1 VAPALLLAFVR
12 FMSSVSSVSFVALSI
27 AAALAANGALVRG
40 NAAVAAAAAA
50 TNGPAFRV
58 CADPNNLPYSNSRGE
73 GFENRIAE
81 ILARDLGQPL
91 TYAWRPQRRGFIRN
105 TLNARQCDVVIGV
118 PAGFPLART
127 TRPYYRSTY
136 VFVTRHD
143 RRPPITSFDDPQ
155 LRRLTIG
162 IQITGEDYNNP
173 PPAVALASRQ
183 LVDRIR
189 GFTVYGNYADAAPQR
204 AIIDAVADRRVD
216 VAIAWGP
223 LAGYFA
229 AQEPVRL
236 DVSPV
241 SQELAAPGVPF
252 AFDIAI
258 GVRRDDVKLAT
269 TIDAA
274 LVRQHAAIQ
283 RVLAHYRVPIV
294 RAAPPGS

>member
-1 VAPALLLAFVR
+1 MSAIEQSATRVFGTTVAQRADVA
-12 FMSSVSSVSFVALSI
+12 SIVSLI
-27 AAALAANGALVRG
+27 AMWLAAT
-40 NAAVAAAAAA
+40 VAAQ
-50 TNGPAFRV
+50 PPLRV
-58 CADPNNLPYSNSRGE
+58 CADPNNLPFSNDRGE

-81 ILARDLGQPL
+81 LIAHDLGQPL
-91 TYAWRPQRRGFIRN
+91 TYTWSPQRRGFIRN
-105 TLNARQCDVVIGV
+105 TLNARRCDVVIGV

-162 IQITGEDYNNP
+162 IQITGDDYNNP
-173 PPAVALASRQ
+173 PPAMALASRQ
-183 LVDRIR
+183 LVDNIR

-229 AQEPVRL
+229 TREPVRL
-236 DVSPV
+236 DISPV
-241 SQELAAPGVPF
+241 SPALAASGVPF

-258 GVRRDDVKLAT
+258 GVRRDDVKLAAT
-269 TIDAA
+269 VDAA
-274 LVRQHAAIQ
+274 LVRQRDAIH
-283 RVLAHYRVPIV
+283 RVLERYHVPLV
-294 RAAPPGS
+294 QSLQ